1 MVSEV
6 LYNWGPTIRM
16 ETQSI
21 PRKSHQVHFTDIIL
35 YYIMTA
41 RLSCFKSVLIRAIE
55 LRIAIFQQVASPYLI
70 HNWCQCIRVYIH
82 IRIHS
87 FQEYTQTRENK
98 DYLRIRLHL
107 RNYNNVIQIIKDKH
121 VFNPTSMSTFI
132 YLFTQTTHI
141 ICACT
146 RYVNCVRVTFALPYI
161 FSNVIPQVRSL
172 FSDTLLKRF
181 GRQLLLYLKIFLP
194 IMCAY

>member
-21 PRKSHQVHFTDIIL
+21 PRKLHQVHFTYIIL

-41 RLSCFKSVLIRAIE
+41 RFSCFKSVLIRAIE
-55 LRIAIFQQVASPYLI
+55 LRVAIFQQVTSPYLI

-107 RNYNNVIQIIKDKH
+107 RNYNNVIQIIKHKH

-132 YLFTQTTHI
+132 YLHKQRI
-141 ICACT
+141 
-146 RYVNCVRVTFALPYI
+146 
-161 FSNVIPQVRSL
+161 
-172 FSDTLLKRF
+172 
-181 GRQLLLYLKIFLP
+181 
-194 IMCAY
+194 

>member
-1 MVSEV
+1 M
-6 LYNWGPTIRM
+6 LWFPTFYTTGCRQY
-16 ETQSI
+16 EWRHKYPTQI
-21 PRKSHQVHFTDIIL
+21 TLAAFYL

-41 RLSCFKSVLIRAIE
+41 RFSCFKSVLIRAIE
-55 LRIAIFQQVASPYLI
+55 LRIATFQQVASPYLI

-132 YLFTQTTHI
+132 YLHKQRI
-141 ICACT
+141 
-146 RYVNCVRVTFALPYI
+146 
-161 FSNVIPQVRSL
+161 
-172 FSDTLLKRF
+172 
-181 GRQLLLYLKIFLP
+181 
-194 IMCAY
+194 